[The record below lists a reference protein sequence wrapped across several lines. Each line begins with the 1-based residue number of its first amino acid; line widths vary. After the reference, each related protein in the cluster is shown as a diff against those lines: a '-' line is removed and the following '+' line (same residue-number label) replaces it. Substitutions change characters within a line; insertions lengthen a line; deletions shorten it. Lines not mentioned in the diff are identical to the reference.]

1 MATPEETYYKA
12 LKFAVTAHGPQLDL
26 DSLPYILHP
35 ARVAE
40 HFVIRGQWE
49 LAVAA
54 VLHDTVED
62 TDTTMLDIGSEFGPR
77 VMQLVDA
84 VSRRSYETYAEF
96 IDRCSKDAE
105 ASLIKLADIRDNMY
119 RRGPVV
125 SGMEKR
131 YLKAIATLTKA
142 HAITYVKCPCCEE

>member
-1 MATPEETYYKA
+1 MASQEEIFYEA
-12 LKFAVTAHGPQLDL
+12 LKFAAEAHKDQKDL
-26 DSLPYILHP
+26 DGLPYILHP

-40 HFVIRGQWE
+40 QFIAKGMWE
-49 LAVAA
+49 LAAAA

-62 TDTTMLDIGSEFGPR
+62 TDTTLLDIGSKFGR
-77 VMQLVDA
+77 RIMQLVDL
-84 VSRRSYETYAEF
+84 VSRRSSDTYAQF
-96 IDRCSKDAE
+96 IDRIAPDAE
-105 ASLIKLADIRDNMY
+105 ASLIKLADIRDNLY

-142 HAITYVKCPCCEE
+142 HSITYVKCPCCEE